1 MLPQRKIAHKIADI
15 IMSSTKRQLDPDRIK
30 SLFVSSGTGLPLFPK
45 DKVSDK
51 FTDSISNI
59 WIDSIVEHLSSRQ
72 SSLISDYI
80 LDIIDRIQSYLE
92 SSYTQEELSKICSL
106 MEDDSVKKILSDN
119 KLFDIVYVCKEN
131 FNSSVIATM
140 QSEDCLNIMQK
151 KLNNLMSAE
160 SYDDNNY
167 WAE

>member
-15 IMSSTKRQLDPDRIK
+15 VMSSTKKQLDPERIK

-59 WIDSIVEHLSSRQ
+59 WIDSIVEHLSSKQ
-72 SSLISDYI
+72 SSLVSDYI
-80 LDIIDRIQSYLE
+80 LDIIDKIQLYLE
-92 SSYTQEELSKICSL
+92 SNYTKDQLIEICSL
-106 MEDDSVKKILSDN
+106 MDNSSVKALLSDE
-119 KLFDIVYVCKEN
+119 KMFDIVYSCKEG

-140 QSEDCLNIMQK
+140 QSEDCLGIMQK

-160 SYDDNNY
+160 GYDDNNY

>member
-15 IMSSTKRQLDPDRIK
+15 VMSSTKKQLDPDRIK

-80 LDIIDRIQSYLE
+80 LDIIDKIQLYLE
-92 SSYTQEELSKICSL
+92 LNYTKDQLIEICSF
-106 MEDDSVKKILSDN
+106 MENDSVKNLLSDE
-119 KLFDIVYVCKEN
+119 KMFDIVYMCKEG

-140 QSEDCLNIMQK
+140 QSDDCLSIMQK
-151 KLNNLMSAE
+151 KINNLMSADG
-160 SYDDNNY
+160 YDDNSY